1 MKRRWLPEWV
11 SEYRSR
17 HGKLYYRFRRKGFA
31 PYTFKA
37 APGTE
42 AFRQEYASCV
52 DGTAAPPIE
61 VGADRAAPGSFDDLI
76 ARYYRSP
83 DFLDPSERTRVV
95 YRGVIER
102 WRNHEPTS
110 GRRYGDAIVRDLQA
124 RHVEKMMADMLPH
137 RTAANMLRKRLKAL
151 MQFAIRQGMAK
162 VNPVDATRPFK
173 VESEGFHTWSEEE
186 IAAYEA
192 KHALGT
198 VARLTFDL
206 LLFTGQRGGDVRLMG
221 PGQVRNK
228 RITLKQEK
236 TGVTVSLPVL
246 PPLAASILATPSGAM
261 VFIVNSLGRPF
272 TRKGFGNRFRA
283 WCDEAGLSECSAH
296 GLRKAAARRFAE
308 AGCSNQQIKSWT
320 GHTTDSE
327 VARYTAAA
335 DQKMLS
341 DEAGDM
347 LMANLRER
355 LAIQIN
361 NPLEKGV

>member
-1 MKRRWLPEWV
+1 MRKRWLPEWV
-11 SEYRSR
+11 SEYRDR
-17 HGKLYYRFRRKGFA
+17 HGKPRYRFRRKGFA
-31 PYTFKA
+31 TYSFKA

-42 AFRQEYASCV
+42 AFRHEYASCV
-52 DGTAAPPIE
+52 DGTTAPPIE
-61 VGADRAAPGSFDDLI
+61 AGADRAAPGSFDDLI

-110 GRRYGDAIVRDLQA
+110 GRRYGDAMVRDLQA

-162 VNPVDATRPFK
+162 VNPLDATRPFK
-173 VESEGFHTWSEEE
+173 VESDGFHTWSEEE

-192 KHALGT
+192 KHARGT

-221 PGQVRNK
+221 RGHVRNK

-236 TGVTVSLPVL
+236 TGVTVSLPIL
-246 PPLAASILATPSGAM
+246 PPLAESILATPSGAM
-261 VFIVNSLGRPF
+261 VFIVNGLGRPF

-283 WCDEAGLSECSAH
+283 WCDEAGLPECSAH

-335 DQKMLS
+335 DQRMLS

-355 LAIQIN
+355 LANETI
-361 NPLEKGV
+361 NPLEKGA